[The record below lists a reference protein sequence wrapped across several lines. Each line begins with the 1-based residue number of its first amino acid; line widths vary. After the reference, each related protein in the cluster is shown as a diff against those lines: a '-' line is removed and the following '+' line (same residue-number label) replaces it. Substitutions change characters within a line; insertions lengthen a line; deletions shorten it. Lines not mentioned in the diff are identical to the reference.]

1 MSEYQYYEFL
11 AIDRL
16 LSAQEMAELRALSTR
31 SRITA
36 VSFVNEYS
44 WGSFKGDP
52 DTLMERYFDAH
63 VYLANW
69 GQHRFSLRL
78 PRDVLDFKMAA
89 AYGTEYALVIRE
101 AGEHWVIDWN
111 LNPEEPEGGW
121 ISEDEGDS
129 WMARMTP
136 LREELLRG
144 DWRGLY
150 IGWLAGATAG
160 DVEDDQLEPPVPA
173 GLKQLTAAQLA
184 LATFLAVDL
193 DLLMAAAM
201 GSADA
206 AVDVTAPED
215 LETWLDTV
223 PPDEVRDVLRQLL
236 AGQGQRAERSLKARF
251 DAWQRAQHPPAAIGA
266 ARRTVAELHQLAD
279 EVEQI
284 RQRQEAQ
291 KRARADAERRKQREA
306 YLATLA
312 QDFNRAWAAAD
323 QQAQRGVAAAYDDVQ
338 RAVVDLAEAYERHAT
353 REQFEQAL
361 RRFMEP
367 HVRRTA
373 LVKRLTDAGLWKKR

>member
-11 AIDRL
+11 AIDRP

-31 SRITA
+31 ARITT

-52 DTLMERYFDAH
+52 DTLIERYFDAH

-69 GQHRFSLRL
+69 GQRRFSLRL
-78 PRDVLDFKMAA
+78 PRDVLDFKIAA
-89 AYGTEYALVIRE
+89 AYGTEYALVIRD

-121 ISEDEGDS
+121 VSEDEGDS
-129 WMARMTP
+129 WMARLTP

-206 AVDVTAPED
+206 AVDATAPED

-223 PPDEVRDVLRQLL
+223 PPAAARDVLRQLL
-236 AGQGQRAERSLKARF
+236 AGQGQQAERSLKARF
-251 DAWQRAQHPPAAIGA
+251 VAWQRAQRSPAAIGA

-306 YLATLA
+306 DLATLA
-312 QDFNRAWAAAD
+312 GDFDRAWAAAD

-338 RAVVDLAEAYERHAT
+338 RAVVDLAEAYEQHAT

-373 LVKRLTDAGLWKKR
+373 LVKRLTDVGLWKKR

>member
-11 AIDRL
+11 AIDRP

-31 SRITA
+31 ARITT

-69 GQHRFSLRL
+69 GQRRFSLRL

-121 ISEDEGDS
+121 VSEDEGHD
-129 WMARMTP
+129 WMARLTP

-150 IGWLAGATAG
+150 IGWLAGMAAG
-160 DVEDDQLEPPVPA
+160 EVEDDQLEPPAPA
-173 GLKQLTAAQLA
+173 GLKQFTPAQLA
-184 LATFLAVDL
+184 LAAFLAVDFDVL
-193 DLLMAAAM
+193 TAAAM

-206 AVDVTAPED
+206 AVDATAPGEMEIW
-215 LETWLDTV
+215 LETV
-223 PPDEVRDVLRQLL
+223 PPDEARDVLRQLL
-236 AGQGQRAERSLKARF
+236 AGEGQRAERSLKARF
-251 DAWQRAQHPPAAIGA
+251 LAWQRAQRPPAVIGA

-284 RQRQEAQ
+284 RQRQEALE
-291 KRARADAERRKQREA
+291 RARADAARRKQREVD
-306 YLATLA
+306 LATLA
-312 QDFNRAWAAAD
+312 RDFDRAWAAAD
-323 QQAQRGVAAAYDDVQ
+323 QQAQRGVASAYDDVR
-338 RAVVDLAEAYERHAT
+338 RAVADLAEAYELHAT

-361 RRFMEP
+361 QRFMTP
-367 HVRRTA
+367 HVRRTT
-373 LVKRLTDAGLWKKR
+373 LVKRLIDAGLWKRR

>member
-11 AIDRL
+11 AMDRP

-31 SRITA
+31 ARITA

-69 GQHRFSLRL
+69 GQRRFSLRL

-111 LNPEEPEGGW
+111 LSAEDEGGGW
-121 ISEDEGDS
+121 LSEDEGHG
-129 WMARMTP
+129 WMVRLTP

-150 IGWLAGATAG
+150 IGWLAGVTAEE
-160 DVEDDQLEPPVPA
+160 VEDDQLEPPVPA
-173 GLKQLTAAQLA
+173 GLKQFTPAQLA
-184 LATFLAVDL
+184 LATFLAVDFDVL
-193 DLLMAAAM
+193 TAAAM
-201 GSADA
+201 ASADA
-206 AVDVTAPED
+206 AVDATVPED
-215 LETWLDTV
+215 METWLDTV
-223 PPDEVRDVLRQLL
+223 SPDEARDVLRRLL
-236 AGQGQRAERSLKARF
+236 VGQGQQTERSLKARF
-251 DAWQRAQHPPAAIGA
+251 VAWQRAQRPPGTATAN
-266 ARRTVAELHQLAD
+266 RRTVAELLRLAE

-291 KRARADAERRKQREA
+291 ERARADAEHRKQREV
-306 YLATLA
+306 YLGTLA
-312 QDFNRAWAAAD
+312 RDFDRAWAAAD
-323 QQAQRGVAAAYDDVQ
+323 QQAARGVASAYDDV
-338 RAVVDLAEAYERHAT
+338 RSAVTDLAEAYERYAT

-361 RRFMEP
+361 RRFMAP
-367 HVRRTA
+367 HVRRTT
-373 LVKRLTDAGLWKKR
+373 LVKRLIDAGLWKRR

>member
-11 AIDRL
+11 AMDRP
-16 LSAQEMAELRALSTR
+16 LSAQEMTELRALSTR
-31 SRITA
+31 ARITT

-52 DTLMERYFDAH
+52 DTLMEHYFDAH

-69 GQHRFSLRL
+69 GQRRFSLRL

-89 AYGTEYALVIRE
+89 AYGTEYALVIRD

-121 ISEDEGDS
+121 VSEDEGHD
-129 WMARMTP
+129 WMARLTP

-150 IGWLAGATAG
+150 IGWLAGMVAG
-160 DVEDDQLEPPVPA
+160 EVEDDRLEPPVPA
-173 GLKQLTAAQLA
+173 GLKQFTPAQLA
-184 LATFLAVDL
+184 LATFLAVDF
-193 DLLMAAAM
+193 DLLTAAAM

-206 AVDVTAPED
+206 TVDTMAPGDMEA
-215 LETWLDTV
+215 WLDTV
-223 PPDEVRDVLRQLL
+223 PPDEARDVLRQLL
-236 AGQGQRAERSLKARF
+236 AGEGQRAERSLKSRF
-251 DAWQRAQHPPAAIGA
+251 VAWQRAQRPPAATA
-266 ARRTVAELHQLAD
+266 SARRTVAELQQLAD

-291 KRARADAERRKQREA
+291 ERARADAERQKQREA

-312 QDFNRAWAAAD
+312 RDFDRAWVAAD
-323 QQAQRGVAAAYDDVQ
+323 QQAVRGVAAAYDEVR
-338 RAVVDLAEAYERHAT
+338 RAVIDLAEAYERHAT

-361 RRFMEP
+361 QRFMTP

-373 LVKRLTDAGLWKKR
+373 LVKRLIDAGLWKRR